1 MAVTDAELID
11 LLARLSDA
19 KSPSGFEDEVV
30 DIAREFCH
38 GWATVEV
45 NSLLDVIITPGNVS
59 PDKPTLMFD
68 AHGDEVGGMVQSIHA
83 GGTMNFV
90 ELGHFAPGTLAGQ
103 DVWVRTTR
111 GTWIRGVIGVKPP
124 HFWSAAERAE
134 GAAPLTL
141 DVGAT
146 SKADAIEHFG
156 IGIGEPIVPATDFTY
171 DETTGIAIGKAFDCR
186 VGVCALLLAL
196 RELATRDDLPVN
208 VIGCI
213 SAQEEMGERG
223 VGAAARQVKPDAAF
237 LFEGCPADDT
247 FTPADEIQ
255 TALRRGPM
263 FRYFDRCMI
272 TNPRYQRFV
281 LGVAAACDLPAQTAV
296 RTGGGTNG
304 GVLHQL
310 DIPSVV
316 AGIPCR
322 YIHAG
327 TAICA
332 VEDIRT
338 AARMG
343 IAVAERLTPEVLASF

>member
-1 MAVTDAELID
+1 MATTDTELID
-11 LLARLSDA
+11 LLARLSNA
-19 KSPSGFEDEVV
+19 KAPSGFEDEVV
-30 DIAREFCH
+30 DIVREFCS
-38 GWATVEV
+38 GWANVEV
-45 NSLLDVIITPGNVS
+45 NSLLDVIITPCNVV

-90 ELGHFAPGTLAGQ
+90 ELGHFAPNTLAGQ

-111 GTWIRGVIGVKPP
+111 GTWARGVIGVKPP
-124 HFWSAAERAE
+124 HFWSAAE

-146 SKADAIEHFG
+146 SKTDAIERFG
-156 IGIGEPIVPATDFTY
+156 IGIGEPIVPATDFSY
-171 DETTGIAIGKAFDCR
+171 DEVTDIAIGKAFDCR
-186 VGVCALLLAL
+186 AGVCTLLLAL

-223 VGAAARQVKPDAAF
+223 VGAAARQVKPAAAF
-237 LFEGCPADDT
+237 LFESCPADDT

-281 LGVAAACDLPAQTAV
+281 LGVAKRCGLPVQTAV

-338 AARMG
+338 TVDVA
-343 IAVAERLTPEVLASF
+343 IAVAEGLSPETLASF